1 MWGEGQGTKFPALPH
16 CHIPRQ
22 LLGPGMKLVISVD
35 VEEEGLF
42 SGEYP
47 RVPAGVAN
55 VAQLRRL
62 EFIPLEFGFP
72 LTLLVTYQVAQDP
85 AARQVLAYWRDRYR
99 AEIGAHLHPWNT
111 PPFLDL
117 PYPEPVRSEK
127 LPRPLLKAKIA
138 SLGAALKKNLG
149 VSPVS
154 FRMGRFDGSAKVL
167 GLLPEFGFRV
177 DSSMVPLTQKVGGPD
192 FFLIPADP
200 FCFRP
205 GGPQGPPLLEAP
217 LTMVPVWAA
226 AAGLVYRLSQSLPGS
241 WGGRMRAGFPYWGA
255 AGVQPAWY
263 PAASMRGAV
272 RLHRRRGGKVLT
284 IFFHSSEL
292 MPRATPQF
300 PTDEAVNRF
309 TQKIRAF
316 LSWLVET
323 GPVQGVT
330 LTELG
335 DEYLGGKE

>member
-1 MWGEGQGTKFPALPH
+1 
-16 CHIPRQ
+16 
-22 LLGPGMKLVISVD
+22 MKLVISVD

-62 EFIPLEFGFP
+62 EFIPREFGFP
-72 LTLLVTYQVAQDP
+72 LTLLVTYPVARDL
-85 AARQVLAYWRDRYR
+85 AACQVLAYWRDRYR

-111 PPFLDL
+111 PPFSDL
-117 PYPEPVRSEK
+117 PYPEPVRSAK
-127 LPRPLLKAKIA
+127 LSRPLLKAKLA
-138 SLGAALKKNLG
+138 GLGAALKKNLG

-154 FRMGRFDGSAKVL
+154 FRMGRFDGSPQVL
-167 GLLPEFGFRV
+167 GLLPEFGFKV
-177 DSSMVPLTQKVGGPD
+177 DSSMVPLTQKMGGPD

-205 GGPQGPPLLEAP
+205 GGPQGPPLIEAP

-241 WGGRMRAGFPYWGA
+241 WGGRLRAGFTYWGA
-255 AGVQPAWY
+255 AGIQPAWY
-263 PAASMRGAV
+263 PAASMRWAV
-272 RLHRRRGGKVLT
+272 RLHRRRGGQVLT
-284 IFFHSSEL
+284 MFFHSSEL
-292 MPRATPQF
+292 MPGATPPF
-300 PTDEAVNRF
+300 PTEEAVNRF
-309 TQKIRAF
+309 IRKIRAF
-316 LSWLVET
+316 LSWLVKT

-330 LTELG
+330 LSELAE
-335 DEYLGGKE
+335 DYLGEQE